1 MLKPLGTMPETMLQ
15 VKLKPSYIFPLTQT
29 NGTHKHNF
37 FVSYFCLE
45 ELGCSTFGKHWKH
58 LRLKVI
64 TVSHQCI

>member
-37 FVSYFCLE
+37 FVSYFCLK
-45 ELGCSTFGKHWKH
+45 ELGCSTFGKH
-58 LRLKVI
+58 
-64 TVSHQCI
+64 